1 MARIF
6 AVDVLE
12 CPRCGSRMC
21 ILAASKETGFPL
33 HIPKDVPPTALPN
46 PGEVRLLR
54 EEIDPDGVYLGVF

>member
-33 HIPKDVPPTALPN
+33 HIPKDVPPN
-46 PGEVRLLR
+46 
-54 EEIDPDGVYLGVF
+54 GVAQSG